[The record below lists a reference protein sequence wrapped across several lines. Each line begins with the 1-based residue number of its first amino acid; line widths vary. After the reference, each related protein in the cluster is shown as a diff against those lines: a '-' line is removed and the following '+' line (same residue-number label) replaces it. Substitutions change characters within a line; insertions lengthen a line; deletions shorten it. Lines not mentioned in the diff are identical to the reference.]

1 MAGTM
6 AEAEVEPSESA
17 AEAAPAPRR
26 RRWRRGVAIVLGL
39 LVVALGLVWWQRENL
54 AHRIIADQLKQYEL
68 QGTYRLEQIGPLTQ
82 VLSNVVLGDPA
93 RPDFTADRVEVTIT
107 PTFGLPA
114 IGAVRLVRPRLYG
127 SYRDGTLTFGS
138 LDKALFAPGAAPP
151 GLPDLD
157 LQLEDARALID
168 TDFGPLGLKAAGRGN
183 LRDGFIGQLAV
194 AGPALRAGEC
204 RIDRASAFGAVTTAD
219 GKPRFKGPLRLAAL
233 ACPGLKLGATA
244 LAVDLT
250 ADAAFAS
257 ARGTGKLAGGPLD
270 LSGQQVARLGGE
282 LDLTWRKAGLIAR
295 YRLTANGLTG
305 EVAARDLAIEGV
317 ARGGAGLGRLEGEGT
332 LTGQAIRPGAAFDRT
347 LAGLERAAAG
357 TLGAPLLAQLRA
369 GLQREGANSRLE
381 ASYTLRRSGAL
392 TSLIVPTAELTGSSG
407 QSLLVLSRG
416 QLALGGAA
424 GLRLSGN
431 VRTGG
436 AGLPRLSG
444 QVERQPG
451 GAIAA
456 RLAMPEYR
464 ARDAA
469 LALPQLVIVRRA
481 DGAIGLSGKARLS
494 GAFPGG
500 RVSDLAVPLDGT
512 WSARRGL
519 ALWRQCTEVRF
530 QALSLASLSLDA
542 RSLRLCPARGGA
554 IVSTG
559 RGGLRVAAGVPSLA
573 LTGRLGDTP
582 IRLTSGAVGLAWP
595 GHLAAREVAVELGE
609 RADPNRFT
617 IAALDAKLGRE
628 TVGTYTGAEAR
639 LAAVPLDIL
648 NAGGTWRFAN
658 GQLALGEGAFRL
670 EDRQLDDRFRP
681 LVARDATLTLID
693 NRIAAFAAL
702 REPRSDRVITEA
714 SIVHD
719 LGSGRGHADLPVRDL
734 RFDQQLQPDTLTY
747 LALGV
752 IANAEGTLRGGGRI
766 DWTPDHV
773 TSTGSFTTDKFDFAA
788 EFGPVEGVSGTIAFT
803 DLIGLV
809 TAPDQRL
816 KIASINPGI
825 EVFDGKLSFQLE
837 PDGVLVVNGAEWPFV
852 DGELFLLPTRM
863 KLGAVD
869 ERRFT
874 LKVVG
879 ADAAQFVQQLDMSNI
894 AAKGVFD
901 GELPLVFDENG
912 GRIENGLLTSRAPGG
927 NVSYIGA
934 LTYKDMGSMANF
946 AFQSLRSLDFK
957 RMEIGLGGELDG
969 DIFTQ
974 VRIDGVTQGEG
985 AKRNFVTR
993 QVGRLPIRFNINIRA
1008 PFQRMLNS
1016 FRSLYDP
1023 GAVRDPR
1030 ALGLI
1035 DAQGRPIQQP
1045 APPAPLPPDIQPP
1058 DSRKVP

>member
-1 MAGTM
+1 M

-26 RRWRRGVAIVLGL
+26 RRWRRGVAVVLVL
-39 LVVALGLVWWQRENL
+39 LVMALALVWWQREKL
-54 AHRIIADQLKQYEL
+54 AHRVIGGQ
-68 QGTYRLEQIGPLTQ
+68 LEQYQLPATYKLEQVGPLTQ
-82 VLSNVVLGDPA
+82 VLTDVVLGDPA
-93 RPDFTADRVEVTIT
+93 KPDFTAERVEITIK
-107 PTFGLPA
+107 PTFGLPT
-114 IGAVRLVRPRLYG
+114 IGSVRLVRPRLYG
-127 SYRDGTLTFGS
+127 SYREGRLTFGT
-138 LDKALFAPGAAPP
+138 LDKAIFAPGAAPP

-157 LQLEDARALID
+157 LRLDDGRARID
-168 TDFGPLGLKAAGRGN
+168 TDLGPLGLKATGRGN
-183 LRDGFIGQLAV
+183 LRDGFAGQLAV
-194 AGPALRAGEC
+194 AGPQLRLGEC
-204 RIDRASAFGAVTTAD
+204 RIDRASAFGAVSTAD
-219 GKPRFKGPLRLAAL
+219 GKPSFKGPLRLAAL
-233 ACPGLKLGATA
+233 ACPGLKLGAST

-257 ARGTGKLAGGPLD
+257 ARGTGQLAGGPLD
-270 LSGQQVARLGGE
+270 LSVQQAARLGGG
-282 LDLTWRKAGLIAR
+282 LDLTWRQAGLIAR

-305 EVAARDLAIEGV
+305 EVAARDLTIEGV
-317 ARGGAGLGRLEGEGT
+317 ARGGAGLARLEGEGT
-332 LTGQAIRPGAAFDRT
+332 LTGQAVRPGAALDRT
-347 LAGLERAAAG
+347 LAGLERAVAG

-381 ASYTLRRSGAL
+381 ASYTLRRSGEL

-431 VRTGG
+431 IRTGG

-444 QVERQPG
+444 QVERRPG

-456 RLAMPEYR
+456 RLAMSEYR
-464 ARDAA
+464 AKDAA

-500 RVSDLAVPLDGT
+500 RVTDLAVPLDGT

-559 RGGLRVAAGVPSLA
+559 RGGLRVAAGVPALA
-573 LTGRLGDTP
+573 LSGRLGDTP

-595 GHLAAREVAVELGE
+595 GSLVARQIAVELGD
-609 RADPNRFT
+609 RTDPNRFT

-628 TVGTYTGAEAR
+628 AVGTFTGADAK

-719 LGSGRGHADLPVRDL
+719 LGSGRGHADLPVRGL

-752 IANAEGTLRGGGRI
+752 IANAEGTLRGGGRV
-766 DWTPDHV
+766 DWTPDKV

-788 EFGPVEGVSGTIAFT
+788 EFGPVEGVSGTVAFT

-825 EVFDGKLSFQLE
+825 EVFDGQLSFQME
-837 PDGVLVVNGAEWPFV
+837 PDGVLVINGADWPFV
-852 DGELFLLPTRM
+852 DGELYLLPTRM
-863 KLGAVD
+863 KLGVVD

-934 LTYKDMGSMANF
+934 LTYKDMGDMANF

-1035 DAQGRPIQQP
+1035 DAQGRPIQRP